1 MYFSIISWILLF
13 SPFLFFFINS
23 LFFIHFIDYWI
34 IRFIIVY
41 ISSSIYTTLLT
52 GQTPYCSKCH
62 VSPQAFVLLFIYILL
77 LHLTLQCIVI
87 DFTKISVFLCIMFMF
102 FSLSWNINSCFNDLV
117 CSDSFGAVC
126 TNKVY
131 LALSRDILSVTSGN
145 DVASSGY
152 RPGMLLNI
160 LLYMQE
166 IIITPRISA
175 IPRL

>member
-1 MYFSIISWILLF
+1 
-13 SPFLFFFINS
+13 
-23 LFFIHFIDYWI
+23 
-34 IRFIIVY
+34 
-41 ISSSIYTTLLT
+41 
-52 GQTPYCSKCH
+52 
-62 VSPQAFVLLFIYILL
+62 
-77 LHLTLQCIVI
+77 
-87 DFTKISVFLCIMFMF
+87 MFMF